1 MKKYISIITAIFI
14 VGATGCKKDF
24 LSLEVNPNAPSVSTP
39 QYLLTGAEK
48 VAADIINDDYL
59 QYGVWG
65 GFYTSSG
72 NFVPSPQLQQYQ
84 FTDANYNGCWGD
96 LYANLTNFT
105 TLQNQ
110 SAADPSQG
118 NYTAIAMIMKAY
130 DFQQLVDNFNDVPY
144 SQAFQA
150 STISYPKYDK
160 GAAIYADLMVQLD
173 NAIGLINSATS
184 TANPGTADIIY
195 GGTMTKWVK
204 FANTLKLRIAIRQ
217 SNLAAGSTFAA
228 EIAKTSAGGFL
239 DDTQG
244 ATANPVY
251 SNNAGK
257 ESPFYGTYG
266 FDAAGNATSNNSYYR
281 ANAFNVSFLSNNNDP
296 RLAQTWTLVT
306 APPPAPAGSPQVYR
320 GNVFGDATQFLSN
333 SYTSAIGAG
342 LLKAPTQD
350 AFILSPAEAC
360 FLLSEGALN
369 GYITGGVVAAQ
380 DYYQRGITAHFVQV
394 GLTAGAAATYYGQ
407 TLANVGWATSP
418 NKQQAIIT
426 QKWVALNG
434 YNNLEA
440 YNEYRRT
447 SFPNLPQSLDPSAAS
462 PTLPTR
468 VFYPH
473 SEVSTNGVNL
483 LAEGTINPFTSK
495 IFWAK

>member
-1 MKKYISIITAIFI
+1 MKKYISIIAAIFM

-48 VAADIINDDYL
+48 VAADIVNADYL
-59 QYGVWG
+59 HYGVWA

-72 NFVPSPQLQQYQ
+72 NFVPSPALQQYQ
-84 FTDANYNGCWGD
+84 FTDASFNGAWGD

-118 NYTAIAMIMKAY
+118 NYTAIALIMKAY
-130 DFQQLVDNFNDVPY
+130 DFEQLVDNFNDVPY
-144 SQAFQA
+144 TQAFQA

-160 GAAIYADLMVQLD
+160 GAAIYADLFVQLD
-173 NAIGLINSATS
+173 NAIGLINSSAS
-184 TANPGTADIIY
+184 TANPGTSDIIF

-204 FANTLKLRIAIRQ
+204 FANTLKLRLAIRQ

-244 ATANPVY
+244 ATANPGYVV
-251 SNNAGK
+251 AVGK

-266 FDAAGNATSNNSYYR
+266 FDASSNPTSNNSYYR
-281 ANAFNVSFLSNNNDP
+281 ANAFNISFLSNNNDP

-306 APPPAPAGSPQVYR
+306 NPPPGSGQVYR

-333 SYTSAIGAG
+333 SYTSAIGTG
-342 LLKAPTQD
+342 LLKSAAQD
-350 AFILSPAEAC
+350 AFLLSPAEAC

-369 GYITGGVVAAQ
+369 GYITGGAVAAQ
-380 DYYQRGITAHFVQV
+380 DYYQRGITASFVQL
-394 GLTAGAAATYYGQ
+394 GLTAGAATTYYTQ
-407 TLANVGWATSP
+407 TLVNVGWASSP

-447 SFPNLPQSLDPSAAS
+447 GFPVLPQSADPSAISA
-462 PTLPTR
+462 TLPTR
-468 VFYPH
+468 VYYPH
-473 SEVSTNGVNL
+473 TEVTTNGVSL
-483 LAEGTINPFTSK
+483 AAEGTISPFTSK